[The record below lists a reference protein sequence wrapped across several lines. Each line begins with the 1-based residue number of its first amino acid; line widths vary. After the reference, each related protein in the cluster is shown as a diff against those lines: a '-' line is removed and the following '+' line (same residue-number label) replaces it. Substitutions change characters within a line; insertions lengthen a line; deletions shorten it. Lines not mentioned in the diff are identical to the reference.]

1 MPKKKRPRKPTKP
14 PSGPQ
19 KAIRDFAAQYKCS
32 HCNSRV
38 DGLTRDATTGIYRV
52 AICHDDSC
60 PVLRGTLTD
69 MHDAVRAALAAGQI
83 AGVIAPLGGGA
94 E

>member
-1 MPKKKRPRKPTKP
+1 MPKKRRPRKPAKP
-14 PSGPQ
+14 LSGPP
-19 KAIRDFAAQYKCS
+19 KSIKDFAAQYKCS

-38 DGLTRDATTGIYRV
+38 DGLTRDTTGIYHV

-69 MHDAVRAALAAGQI
+69 IHDAIRAALAAGRI